1 MPKSSKEKQELA
13 RLLLNE
19 GISYDQIQEELK
31 KKYGSGMSNTTLKRL
46 TVEPERIKELE
57 DKVKELALELKMYK
71 KMYYELLDVV
81 KERIKQ

>member
-31 KKYGSGMSNTTLKRL
+31 NKYGTGMSNTTLKRL
-46 TVEPERIKELE
+46 TVEPERIRELE
-57 DKVKELALELKMYK
+57 DKVKELSLELKMYK
-71 KMYYELLDVV
+71 KMYYEMLDVV
-81 KERIKQ
+81 KERINH

>member
-19 GISYDQIQEELK
+19 GISYDQIQDELK
-31 KKYGSGMSNTTLKRL
+31 NKYGSGMSNTTLKRL
-46 TVEPERIKELE
+46 TVKPERIAELE
-57 DKVKELALELKMYK
+57 DKVNELTLDLKMYK

-81 KERIKQ
+81 KEKINQ

>member
-31 KKYGSGMSNTTLKRL
+31 NKYGSGMSNTTLKRL

-71 KMYYELLDVV
+71 KMYYELLEVV

>member
-31 KKYGSGMSNTTLKRL
+31 NKYGSGMSNTTLKHL

>member
-31 KKYGSGMSNTTLKRL
+31 NKYGSGMSNTTLKRL

-57 DKVKELALELKMYK
+57 DKAKPIASN
-71 KMYYELLDVV
+71 
-81 KERIKQ
+81 IA